1 MNKKLIR
8 IFSLVLYLLLAC
20 TLLSGKIQEEMT
32 ILVKGAYKTS
42 SKSTG
47 RDVTIDWRSVYTQW
61 NEDEQLYGDHLY
73 EVRDGTGWDQG
84 LRCYDVEG
92 FGLNPVMGIAS
103 LYTTRNMTLVQSASR
118 FPQAGKLVKLV
129 EPEIVDDTYLYC
141 YKNGAPEEGTWDLP
155 VYVEVIGQS
164 ENALLMAATNVESPF
179 LPLTA
184 KTWTVTTDAAKQVF
198 SLTEAE
204 DFLRQIPGVALSAG
218 CLVLGLVFWCCSC
231 LPAERPGLGRLNG
244 LGMLLSLAFLW
255 YALRS
260 FDFPASLMPSTH
272 FFDISHYREGFS
284 LIFHSL
290 RDLGLTEHSIF
301 QAAQQA
307 RSQCTLLLGLFA
319 LGSVAIVTPEMVLI
333 IWFRRRSQN
342 AIGQLPL

>member
-61 NEDEQLYGDHLY
+61 NEDEQQYGDHLY
-73 EVRDGTGWDQG
+73 EVREGTGWDQG

-103 LYTTRNMTLVQSASR
+103 LYTTRNMTLVQSVSR
-118 FPQAGKLVKLV
+118 IPQEGELAKLV

-141 YKNGAPEEGTWDLP
+141 YKNGAPEEDTWDLP
-155 VYVEVIGQS
+155 MYVEVIGQS

-204 DFLRQIPGVALSAG
+204 NFLRQLPGVTLSAG
-218 CLVLGLVFWCCSC
+218 CLMLGLVFWCCSWI
-231 LPAERPGLGRLNG
+231 PTERRAFSLFPTV
-244 LGMLLSLAFLW
+244 GMLLSLLALW
-255 YALRS
+255 YALGR
-260 FDFPASLMPSTH
+260 FDLPASLMPSTH
-272 FFDISHYREGFS
+272 IFDISHYREEFS
-284 LIFHSL
+284 LIFQS
-290 RDLGLTEHSIF
+290 LTELDLSTHSIF
-301 QAAQQA
+301 TTATQIKN
-307 RSQCTLLLGLFA
+307 QCTQILCLFG
-319 LGSVAIVTPEMVLI
+319 LGSVVIFALQIGTWIEPMY
-333 IWFRRRSQN
+333 RRKQELK
-342 AIGQLPL
+342 A